1 MKTATLSQKRQLY
14 LVKTVTLHLKNGNFI
29 RVIVTVSHFRLTET
43 VTFRKKTAT
52 FYQKTVTLSLKTVT
66 FYQKKRSLSDN
77 GNF

>member
-43 VTFRKKTAT
+43 VTFRKKR
-52 FYQKTVTLSLKTVT
+52 QLSI
-66 FYQKKRSLSDN
+66 KKR
-77 GNF
+77 